1 MKLSRFEIWAII
13 VIIALVISM
22 AVIGGIAPLVGANRP
37 HGLVLH
43 DKPGIVLQIA
53 NYAGE

>member
-1 MKLSRFEIWAII
+1 VKLTKFEVWAII
-13 VIIALVISM
+13 VIIALAISM
-22 AVIGGIAPLVGANRP
+22 AVIGGIAPRVGANRP